1 MPDLDLLSKNTGI
14 SFKKT
19 PIIKQAFIHRSYLNE
34 SDKFTLSNERLEFLG
49 DSILSFLVSN
59 YLYSQFPDQSEG
71 ELTNLRSSIV
81 KTTTLAGVSKTLSL
95 GEYLYLSKG
104 EEGGGGRQNSSI
116 LADTFEAFLGAVFLD
131 QNLTAVK
138 KILDKHLFPILA
150 DVIKNKTYKDAK
162 SNFQE
167 LVQEETR
174 VSPLYKVVKET
185 GPDHAK
191 KFTVGVYVGDKC
203 HGTGT
208 GKSKQL
214 AETAAATDALEK
226 WKEKDYN
233 NPINK

>member
-1 MPDLDLLSKNTGI
+1 MPDLDLLSKKLGI

-19 PIIKQAFIHRSYLNE
+19 SVIKQAFIHRSYLNE
-34 SDKFTLSNERLEFLG
+34 SDRFTLSNERLEFLG

-59 YLYSQFPDQSEG
+59 YLYSQFPNLSEG

-81 KTTTLAGVSKTLSL
+81 KTSTLASVSKTLSL

-104 EEGGGGRQNSSI
+104 EEGSGGRQNSSI
-116 LADTFEAFLGAVFLD
+116 LADTFEAFLGALYLD

-138 KILDKHLFPILA
+138 KILDKYLFPILSE
-150 DVIKNKTYKDAK
+150 VIKNKTYKDAK
-162 SNFQE
+162 SSFQE
-167 LVQEETR
+167 LVQEATR
-174 VSPLYKVVKET
+174 VSPLYKVVKEI

-191 KFTVGVYVGDKC
+191 KFTVGVFVEDKC
-203 HGTGT
+203 WGVGT

-226 WKEKDYN
+226 WRKKEYN
-233 NPINK
+233 SPICP